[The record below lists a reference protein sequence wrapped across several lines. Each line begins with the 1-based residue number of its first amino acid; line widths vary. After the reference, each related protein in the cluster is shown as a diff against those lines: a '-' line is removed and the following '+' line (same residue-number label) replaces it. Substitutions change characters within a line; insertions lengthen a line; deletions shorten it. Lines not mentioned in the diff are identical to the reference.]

1 MITNTGKSIIARYML
16 GQTTDYASYIAV
28 GCGPKPIDVQGGS
41 FDTAAYALRDNLEFE
56 MFRVPIISRGTITEN
71 GVTKIVFS
79 AELPT
84 ENRYEISEIGV
95 FSAGSNPALGAYSSR
110 SLFTFSEN
118 EAWLYNSATPPLI
131 TDNLDDNSGNFVT
144 SVNGATLSTFYA
156 NSDNPIFNN
165 ADRIARYESPRFM
178 NSSLFIPGNSSSI
191 NNNNGVLSLQG
202 GNPLKL
208 NGIDI
213 DLDRYS
219 SEDEI
224 RLAFSVINKLNANPV
239 TKLGSARIKVQ
250 FRYSADDASPKAEF
264 DAVVQDA
271 AGLNDSRYF
280 VVSKKIKDFAP
291 ADFSWA
297 SVSVIHI
304 YVSAYE
310 TDGTT
315 IETTSSPDLYV
326 ALDGMRIENA
336 QSNNPV
342 YGMIGY
348 SVLKNK
354 NAMTIIKKNNSTSYV
369 EFRFAL
375 DVN

>member
-1 MITNTGKSIIARYML
+1 MITNTGKSIIARYLL
-16 GQTTDYASYIAV
+16 GQTTDYASYIAI
-28 GCGPKPIDVQGGS
+28 GCGPKPIDAQGGT
-41 FDTAAYALRDNLEFE
+41 FDTDAYKLRDNLEFE
-56 MFRVPIISRGTITEN
+56 MFRVPVISRGTVTED
-71 GVTKIVFS
+71 GKTKIVLS

-110 SLFTFSEN
+110 NLFTFSDGES
-118 EAWLYNSATPPLI
+118 WLYNSAIPSLI
-131 TDNLDDNSGNFVT
+131 TDTLDDGSGNFIT
-144 SVNGATLSTFYA
+144 SVSGKAFYA
-156 NSDNPIFNN
+156 NSDNPIFTNE
-165 ADRIARYESPRFM
+165 RVLRYETPRFM
-178 NSSLFIPGNSSSI
+178 NSSLFVPGNSS
-191 NNNNGVLSLQG
+191 NMTNTNGVLALPQEG
-202 GNPLKL
+202 GNPIKV

-224 RLAFSVINKLNANPV
+224 RIAFAAVAKDNPQSPV
-239 TKLGSARIKVQ
+239 SLGSVRVKVE
-250 FRYSADDASPKAEF
+250 FRYSAEATSPKATF
-264 DAVVQDA
+264 DAVVQNA
-271 AGLNDSRYF
+271 NGLNDHRYF

-304 YVSAYE
+304 YVS
-310 TDGTT
+310 THPTT
-315 IETTSSPDLYV
+315 NGVISTNSTSDFFV

-336 QSNNPV
+336 QSNNPL

-354 NAMTIIKKNNSTSYV
+354 DAKTIIKKNNSTSYV

>member
-1 MITNTGKSIIARYML
+1 MITNTGKSIIARYLL
-16 GQTTDYASYIAV
+16 GQTTDYASYIAL
-28 GCGPKPIDVQGGS
+28 GCGPKPIDSANGS
-41 FDTAAYALRDNLEFE
+41 FGDYSGKENLDFE
-56 MFRVPIISRGTITEN
+56 MFRVPVISRGTVTEN
-71 GVTKIVFS
+71 GVTKIVLS

-110 SLFTFSEN
+110 NLFTFSDGES
-118 EAWLYNSATPPLI
+118 WLYNSATPELI
-131 TDNLDDNSGNFVT
+131 TQSLDDNGSFPS
-144 SVNGATLSTFYA
+144 SVFGKAFYV
-156 NSDNPIFNN
+156 NSDNPVFLNDFRAN
-165 ADRIARYESPRFM
+165 KYETPRFM
-178 NSSLFIPGNSSSI
+178 NSSLMIPGNSSSL
-191 NNNNGVLSLQG
+191 NNNAGVLSLQG
-202 GNPLKL
+202 GTPLKI

-224 RLAFSVINKLNANPV
+224 RLAFSAVTRESLITP
-239 TKLGSARIKVQ
+239 TKLGSVRIKVQ

-264 DAVVQDA
+264 DAVSESA
-271 AGLNDSRYF
+271 SGLDTDRYF
-280 VVSKKIKDFAP
+280 VISKKIKDFAP

-304 YVSAYE
+304 YVSTYA
-310 TDGTT
+310 TSGTV
-315 IETTSSPDLYV
+315 IESSSTPDFFV

-336 QSNNPV
+336 QSNNPL

-354 NAMTIIKKNNSTSYV
+354 DAKTIIKKNNSTSYV